1 MRILLVAA
9 AILSTVCTDAF
20 GQAYR
25 WVDQDGRVHYTQTPP
40 PPGAKGV
47 QRKSFQH
54 GPIGTVDLPYATQV
68 AAKNFPVTLYTL
80 PDCGPPCDQARA
92 LLVKRVVPFREVS
105 VVTQKDADE
114 VKRLSGKNDLPL
126 LVAGTQVQ
134 TGFQEGLLN
143 GLLDSAG
150 YPSSGPPAPIEP
162 LRKMDRAA
170 PAPATAQAQSQQGAG
185 AGTEPAADAAAR

>member
-9 AILSTVCTDAF
+9 AILSTVCTDVF

-47 QRKSFQH
+47 QRKTFRH
-54 GPIGTVDLPYATQV
+54 GPVGTVDLPYATQV

-92 LLVKRVVPFREVS
+92 LLVKRAVPFTEAS

-126 LVAGTQVQ
+126 LVVGTQVQ
-134 TGFQEGLLN
+134 TGFHEGLLN

-150 YPSSGPPAPIEP
+150 YPSSAPPAPIET
-162 LRKMDRAA
+162 LRKKNPAA
-170 PAPATAQAQSQQGAG
+170 PAQQGAG
-185 AGTEPAADAAAR
+185 TGAEPAADAAAR

>member
-1 MRILLVAA
+1 MRILFVAA

-40 PPGAKGV
+40 PPSAKGV
-47 QRKSFQH
+47 QRKNFRS
-54 GPIGTVDLPYATQV
+54 GPAGNVDLPYATQV

-80 PDCGPPCDQARA
+80 PDCGAPCEQARA
-92 LLVKRVVPFREVS
+92 LLVKRAVPFREVS

-126 LVAGTQVQ
+126 LAVGSQLQ
-134 TGFQEGLLN
+134 TGFQQGLYN

-150 YPSSGPPAPIEP
+150 YPSSVPPTPIET
-162 LRKMDRAA
+162 LRKMDPPAT
-170 PAPATAQAQSQQGAG
+170 PAPATPQQGAG
-185 AGTEPAADAAAR
+185 TESGTDAAAR

>member
-1 MRILLVAA
+1 MRILFAAA
-9 AILSTVCTDAF
+9 AILLIICTDAL

-47 QRKSFQH
+47 QRKTFRH
-54 GPIGTVDLPYATQV
+54 GPMGTVDLPYATQV

-80 PDCGPPCDQARA
+80 PDCGSPCDQARA
-92 LLVKRVVPFREVS
+92 LLVRRAVPFTEAS

-126 LVAGTQVQ
+126 MVVGTQVQ
-134 TGFQEGLLN
+134 TGFHEGLLN
-143 GLLDSAG
+143 ALLDSAG
-150 YPSSGPPAPIEP
+150 YPSSAPPAPIET
-162 LRKMDRAA
+162 LRKVNPAARAQ
-170 PAPATAQAQSQQGAG
+170 PQQGAG
-185 AGTEPAADAAAR
+185 AGAEPAPDAAAR

>member
-9 AILSTVCTDAF
+9 AILSTLCADAF

-40 PPGAKGV
+40 PPNAKNV
-47 QRKSFQH
+47 QRKNFH
-54 GPIGTVDLPYATQV
+54 GGGADVSNLPYATQV

-80 PDCGPPCDQARA
+80 PNCGSPCDQARA
-92 LLVKRVVPFREVS
+92 LLVKRAVPFTEAS

-114 VKRLSGKNDLPL
+114 VKKLSGKNDLPL
-126 LVAGTQVQ
+126 LVVGTQVQ
-134 TGFQEGLLN
+134 TGFHEGLLN

-150 YPSSGPPAPIEP
+150 YPSSAPPAPIET
-162 LRKMDRAA
+162 LRKMNPASPTQPQQGGSAGTAPPGDA
-170 PAPATAQAQSQQGAG
+170 PA
-185 AGTEPAADAAAR
+185 R

>member
-9 AILSTVCTDAF
+9 AILSTLCADAF

-40 PPGAKGV
+40 PPNAKNV
-47 QRKSFQH
+47 QRKNFRGGGADVSN
-54 GPIGTVDLPYATQV
+54 LPYATQV

-80 PDCGPPCDQARA
+80 PNCGSPCDQARA
-92 LLVKRVVPFREVS
+92 LLVKRAVPFTEAS

-114 VKRLSGKNDLPL
+114 VKKLSGKNDLPL
-126 LVAGTQVQ
+126 LVVGTQVQ
-134 TGFQEGLLN
+134 TGFHEGLLN

-150 YPSSGPPAPIEP
+150 YPSSAPPAPIEA
-162 LRKMDRAA
+162 LRKIN
-170 PAPATAQAQSQQGAG
+170 PASPAQPQRGASAG
-185 AGTEPAADAAAR
+185 AQPAGDASAR